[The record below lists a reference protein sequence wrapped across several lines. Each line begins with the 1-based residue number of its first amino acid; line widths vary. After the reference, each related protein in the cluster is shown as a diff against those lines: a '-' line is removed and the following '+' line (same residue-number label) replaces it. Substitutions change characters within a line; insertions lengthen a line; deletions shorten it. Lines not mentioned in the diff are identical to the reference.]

1 MVLGG
6 TGFFGKVLLDAY
18 LKQELKKYNINNLIL
33 VGNKFGNVKKILL
46 NSKNKKKVFF
56 LKRNLKKE
64 KELPYADYI
73 IYATKYVNYN
83 KILSNYINNSGIKSL
98 NNCFRILSKNTFLK
112 SKILYVSSGA
122 VYAKQKKMNK
132 KKFSEKAKLYT
143 INNSRLKSINE
154 MYLFNKLVGEKKTLE
169 LSEKYARK
177 TSIVRCFALIG
188 KFLPLKKQYAI
199 GNFINS
205 VINKTKIKIHEKS
218 SQNVF
223 RSYMSCD
230 DLVKCL
236 MKVVISSNSKCE
248 IYNIGSDKAISIWS
262 LANYFAKRFKINFLY
277 PRQNKKKFDFY
288 IPNTKKI
295 RTKFKFNIST
305 NVKLLIDRTLN
316 EMKV

>member
-1 MVLGG
+1 M
-6 TGFFGKVLLDAY
+6 
-18 LKQELKKYNINNLIL
+18 
-33 VGNKFGNVKKILL
+33 
-46 NSKNKKKVFF
+46 
-56 LKRNLKKE
+56 
-64 KELPYADYI
+64 PYADYI
-73 IYATKYVNYN
+73 IYAAEYVSYN
-83 KILSNYINNSGIKSL
+83 KILSNYTNNSGIKSL

-132 KKFSEKAKLYT
+132 KKFTEKAKLYT

-288 IPNTKKI
+288 IPNTKKF

-316 EMKV
+316 EMQV